1 LKNKL
6 ISKLN
11 SKKKDWQDGLKL
23 KTQGFVDYK
32 KIISPTVTNIDLEL
46 KNIFQANGP
55 SKQGPLLYLYQIR

>member
-32 KIISPTVTNIDLEL
+32 KIISPTVTNIDLE
-46 KNIFQANGP
+46 
-55 SKQGPLLYLYQIR
+55 